1 MRLNEQHPPL
11 AKILAAIPL
20 VVRGAHADY
29 THLSWTFSGSGKFP
43 FFQQFLGEWVF
54 GHWFL
59 MTWNDPHTTLYW
71 ARIPMLLLTLL
82 LGLVPYVMGTR
93 LGDVWGGLLCL
104 AAYTT
109 MPPFLAFGPLVITDL
124 AVTFILGAD
133 RMAAAEHVAQ
143 SLTRG
148 DHQVRLDSGRS
159 LLSKFS
165 SGLCSSYFLH
175 SRSVCA

>member
-1 MRLNEQHPPL
+1 MRLNEEHPPL

-29 THLSWTFSGSGKFP
+29 THLSWTFSGRGKFP

-54 GHWFL
+54 GPWFL

-82 LGLVPYVMGTR
+82 LGLVLYVMGTR

-124 AVTFILGAD
+124 AVTFSWVLTVWQLPNMWRNLSRGEIIKFGLTLAGA
-133 RMAAAEHVAQ
+133 
-143 SLTRG
+143 
-148 DHQVRLDSGRS
+148 

-165 SGLCSSYFLH
+165 SGLLFFVF
-175 SRSVCA
+175 RA